1 MSDPHDHHHDLV
13 RPEIE
18 AGAPPPE
25 QADLAPLT
33 QGQLWRSL
41 GAVIASAF
49 AAALTFSI
57 CMPLLALI
65 LERRGVS
72 DVMIGLN
79 TAASPAGLLIFT
91 VLMPRIVARIGT
103 MRALYLGFILMI
115 FSIVLLPVFDNVWYW
130 FPLRFL
136 MGIGIAIH
144 WVVSETWINTLV
156 DNRIRGRVM
165 GIYVTAMSGG
175 SLVGIVT
182 LFLVGSEGS
191 EPFFI
196 IAAVLAVGVMPL
208 VLARDLAPGIAV
220 HESFG
225 LFAAMKRAPT
235 VMSAALT
242 DGFVLG
248 ALFGFF
254 LIYAQR
260 MGFAEERALMMFMV
274 LSVGNAVLQYGVGLL
289 ADRVNRRMLLIV
301 FALLVAAGTALLPFA
316 MGDSLLIWPLLFF
329 WGGIMGGIYT
339 CGLALVGERFRRDE
353 LAAANASFIF
363 TYEFG
368 HLLGPAVAGV
378 AMAIWDP
385 HGLIVVAVGAGLIFA
400 TVATVRQVLVPR
412 PEST

>member
-1 MSDPHDHHHDLV
+1 MNTPTDIV

-18 AGAPPPE
+18 TGSPPHPE
-25 QADLAPLT
+25 PLPLT
-33 QGQLWRSL
+33 PAQMRRSL

-49 AAALTFSI
+49 AASLTFSV

-65 LERRGVS
+65 LERRGTP
-72 DVMIGLN
+72 DIIIGLN

-91 VLMPRIVARIGT
+91 VLMPRIVARLGT

-115 FSIVLLPVFDNVWYW
+115 FSIVLFPVLDNVWFW

-165 GIYVTAMSGG
+165 GIYVTALSAG
-175 SLVGIVT
+175 SLVGILT
-182 LFLVGSEGS
+182 LYLVGSEGTD
-191 EPFFI
+191 PFFI
-196 IAAVLAVGVMPL
+196 IAAVMAMGVMPL

-225 LFAAMKRAPT
+225 LLAAMRRAPT

-242 DGFVLG
+242 DGFVMG
-248 ALFGFF
+248 ALFAFF

-260 MGFAEERALMMFMV
+260 MGFDEENALIMFIV
-274 LSVGNAVLQYGVGLL
+274 LSVGNATLQYLVGML
-289 ADRVNRRMLLIV
+289 ADRFNKRALLIV
-301 FALLVAAGTALLPFA
+301 FALLVAGGTLLLPFA
-316 MGDSLLIWPLLFF
+316 MSNPMLLWPTLFL

-339 CGLALVGERFRRDE
+339 CGIALIGERFRRDE

-368 HLLGPAVAGV
+368 HLLGPTVAGI

-385 HGLIVVAVGAGLIFA
+385 HGLIVVAVGAGLLFA
-400 TVATVRQVLVPR
+400 LVASIRQARIGRMTVR
-412 PEST
+412 

>member
-1 MSDPHDHHHDLV
+1 MNTPSDIV

-18 AGAPPPE
+18 TGDPPHPE
-25 QADLAPLT
+25 ALPLT
-33 QGQLWRSL
+33 PSQMRRSL

-49 AAALTFSI
+49 AASLTFSV

-65 LERRGVS
+65 LERRGTS
-72 DVMIGLN
+72 DILIGLN

-91 VLMPRIVARIGT
+91 VLMPRIVGRLGT

-115 FSIVLLPVFDNVWYW
+115 FSIVLFPVLDNVWFW

-136 MGIGIAIH
+136 MGVGIAIH

-165 GIYVTAMSGG
+165 GIYVTALSAG
-175 SLVGIVT
+175 SLVGILT
-182 LFLVGSEGS
+182 LYFVGSEGTY
-191 EPFFI
+191 PFFI
-196 IAAVLAVGVMPL
+196 IAAVMAMGVMPL

-225 LFAAMKRAPT
+225 LFAAMRRAPT
-235 VMSAALT
+235 VMTAALT
-242 DGFVLG
+242 DGFVMG
-248 ALFGFF
+248 ALFAFF

-260 MGFAEERALMMFMV
+260 MGFDEENALVMFIV
-274 LSVGNAVLQYGVGLL
+274 LSVGNATLQYLVGML
-289 ADRVNRRMLLIV
+289 ADRFNKRILLIV

-316 MGDSLLIWPLLFF
+316 MGDPLLLWPTLFL

-339 CGLALVGERFRRDE
+339 CGIALIGERFRRDE

-368 HLLGPAVAGV
+368 HLLGPAVAGI

-400 TVATVRQVLVPR
+400 LVAAVRQAR
-412 PEST
+412 MGNTGAG

>member
-1 MSDPHDHHHDLV
+1 MNTPSDLV

-18 AGAPPPE
+18 TGSPPHPE
-25 QADLAPLT
+25 AAPLT
-33 QGQLWRSL
+33 PTQMRRSL

-49 AAALTFSI
+49 AASLTFSV

-65 LERRGVS
+65 LERRGTP
-72 DVMIGLN
+72 DIIIGLN

-91 VLMPRIVARIGT
+91 VLMPRIVARLGT

-115 FSIVLLPVFDNVWYW
+115 FSIVLFPVLDNVWFW

-165 GIYVTAMSGG
+165 GIYVTALSAG
-175 SLVGIVT
+175 SLVGILT
-182 LFLVGSEGS
+182 LYFVGSEGTD
-191 EPFFI
+191 PFFI
-196 IAAVLAVGVMPL
+196 IAAVMAVGVMPL

-225 LFAAMKRAPT
+225 LLAAMRRAPT

-242 DGFVLG
+242 DGFVMG
-248 ALFGFF
+248 ALFAFF

-260 MGFAEERALMMFMV
+260 MGFDESNALVMFIV
-274 LSVGNAVLQYGVGLL
+274 LSVGNATLQYLVGML
-289 ADRVNRRMLLIV
+289 ADRFNKRALLIV
-301 FALLVAAGTALLPFA
+301 FALLVAGGTALLPFA
-316 MGDSLLIWPLLFF
+316 MADPMLLWPTLFL

-339 CGLALVGERFRRDE
+339 CGIALIGERFRRDE

-368 HLLGPAVAGV
+368 HLLGPSVAGV

-385 HGLIVVAVGAGLIFA
+385 HGLIVIAVGAGLLFA
-400 TVATVRQVLVPR
+400 VVASVRQVRIGRKAV
-412 PEST
+412 

>member
-1 MSDPHDHHHDLV
+1 MNTPSDIV

-18 AGAPPPE
+18 TGDPPHPE
-25 QADLAPLT
+25 ALPLT
-33 QGQLWRSL
+33 PSQMRRSL

-49 AAALTFSI
+49 AASLTFSV

-65 LERRGVS
+65 LERRGTS
-72 DVMIGLN
+72 DILIGLN

-91 VLMPRIVARIGT
+91 VLMPRIVGRLGT

-115 FSIVLLPVFDNVWYW
+115 FSIVLFPVLDNVWFW

-136 MGIGIAIH
+136 MGVGIAIH

-165 GIYVTAMSGG
+165 GIYVTALSAG
-175 SLVGIVT
+175 SLVGILT
-182 LFLVGSEGS
+182 LYFVGSEGTD
-191 EPFFI
+191 PFFI
-196 IAAVLAVGVMPL
+196 IAAVMAMGVMPL

-225 LFAAMKRAPT
+225 LFAAMRRAPT
-235 VMSAALT
+235 VMTAALT
-242 DGFVLG
+242 DGFVMG
-248 ALFGFF
+248 ALFAFF

-260 MGFAEERALMMFMV
+260 MGFDEENALVMFIV
-274 LSVGNAVLQYGVGLL
+274 LSVGNATLQYLVGML
-289 ADRVNRRMLLIV
+289 ADRFNKRILLIV

-316 MGDSLLIWPLLFF
+316 MGDPLLLWPTLFL

-339 CGLALVGERFRRDE
+339 CGIALIGERFRRDE

-368 HLLGPAVAGV
+368 HLLGPAVAGI

-400 TVATVRQVLVPR
+400 LVAAVRQARMGNPGAG
-412 PEST
+412 

>member
-1 MSDPHDHHHDLV
+1 MNTPTDIV

-18 AGAPPPE
+18 TGSPPHPE
-25 QADLAPLT
+25 PLPLT
-33 QGQLWRSL
+33 PAQMRRSL

-49 AAALTFSI
+49 AASLTFSV

-65 LERRGVS
+65 LERRGTP
-72 DVMIGLN
+72 DIIIGLN

-91 VLMPRIVARIGT
+91 VLMPRIVARLGT

-115 FSIVLLPVFDNVWYW
+115 FSIVLFPVLDNVWLW

-165 GIYVTAMSGG
+165 GIYVTALSAG
-175 SLVGIVT
+175 SLVGILT
-182 LFLVGSEGS
+182 LYLVGSEGTD
-191 EPFFI
+191 PFFI
-196 IAAVLAVGVMPL
+196 IAAVMAMGVMPL

-225 LFAAMKRAPT
+225 LLAAMRRAPT

-242 DGFVLG
+242 DGFVMG
-248 ALFGFF
+248 ALFAFF

-260 MGFAEERALMMFMV
+260 MGFDEENALIMFIV
-274 LSVGNAVLQYGVGLL
+274 LSVGNATLQYLVGML
-289 ADRVNRRMLLIV
+289 ADRFNKRALLIV
-301 FALLVAAGTALLPFA
+301 FALLVAGGTLLLPFA
-316 MGDSLLIWPLLFF
+316 MSNPMLLWLTLFL

-339 CGLALVGERFRRDE
+339 CGIALIGERFRRDE

-368 HLLGPAVAGV
+368 HLLGPTVAGI

-385 HGLIVVAVGAGLIFA
+385 HGLIVVAVGAGLLFA
-400 TVATVRQVLVPR
+400 LVASVCQARIGRKTVR
-412 PEST
+412 

>member
-1 MSDPHDHHHDLV
+1 MNTPTDIV

-18 AGAPPPE
+18 TGDPPHPE
-25 QADLAPLT
+25 ALPLT
-33 QGQLWRSL
+33 PSQMRRSL

-49 AAALTFSI
+49 AASLTFSV

-65 LERRGVS
+65 LERRGTS
-72 DVMIGLN
+72 DILIGLN

-91 VLMPRIVARIGT
+91 LLMPRIVARLGT

-115 FSIVLLPVFDNVWYW
+115 FSIVLFPVLDNVWLW

-136 MGIGIAIH
+136 MGVGIAIH

-165 GIYVTAMSGG
+165 GIYVTALSAG
-175 SLVGIVT
+175 SLVGILT
-182 LFLVGSEGS
+182 LYFVGSEGTD
-191 EPFFI
+191 PFFI
-196 IAAVLAVGVMPL
+196 IAAVMAMGVMPL

-225 LFAAMKRAPT
+225 LFAAMRRAPT
-235 VMSAALT
+235 VMTAALT
-242 DGFVLG
+242 DGFVMG
-248 ALFGFF
+248 ALFAFF

-260 MGFAEERALMMFMV
+260 MGFDEENALVMFIV
-274 LSVGNAVLQYGVGLL
+274 LSVGNATLQYLVGML
-289 ADRVNRRMLLIV
+289 ADRYNKRMLLIV

-316 MGDSLLIWPLLFF
+316 MGDPLLLWPTLFL

-339 CGLALVGERFRRDE
+339 CGIALIGERFRRDE

-368 HLLGPAVAGV
+368 HLLGPAVAGI

-400 TVATVRQVLVPR
+400 LVAAVRQAR
-412 PEST
+412 MGSRSGG

>member
-1 MSDPHDHHHDLV
+1 MNTPSDIV

-18 AGAPPPE
+18 TGDPPHPE
-25 QADLAPLT
+25 ALPLT
-33 QGQLWRSL
+33 PSQMRRSL

-49 AAALTFSI
+49 AASLTFSV

-65 LERRGVS
+65 LERRGTS
-72 DVMIGLN
+72 DILIGLN

-91 VLMPRIVARIGT
+91 VLMPRIVGRLGT

-115 FSIVLLPVFDNVWYW
+115 FSIVLFPVLDNVWFW

-136 MGIGIAIH
+136 MDVGIAIH

-165 GIYVTAMSGG
+165 GIYVTALSAG
-175 SLVGIVT
+175 SLVGILT
-182 LFLVGSEGS
+182 LYFVGSEGTD
-191 EPFFI
+191 PFFI
-196 IAAVLAVGVMPL
+196 IAAVMAMGVMPL

-225 LFAAMKRAPT
+225 LFAAMRRAPT
-235 VMSAALT
+235 VMTAALT
-242 DGFVLG
+242 DGFVMG
-248 ALFGFF
+248 ALFAFF

-260 MGFAEERALMMFMV
+260 MGFDEENALVMFIV
-274 LSVGNAVLQYGVGLL
+274 LSVGNATLQYLVGML
-289 ADRVNRRMLLIV
+289 ADRFNKRILLIV

-316 MGDSLLIWPLLFF
+316 MGHPLLLWPTLFL

-339 CGLALVGERFRRDE
+339 CGIALIGERFRRDE

-368 HLLGPAVAGV
+368 HLLGPAVAGI

-400 TVATVRQVLVPR
+400 LVAAVRQAR
-412 PEST
+412 MGNTGAG

>member
-1 MSDPHDHHHDLV
+1 MNTPSDIV

-18 AGAPPPE
+18 TGDPPHPE
-25 QADLAPLT
+25 ALPLT
-33 QGQLWRSL
+33 PSQMRRSL

-49 AAALTFSI
+49 AASLTFSV

-65 LERRGVS
+65 LERRGTS
-72 DVMIGLN
+72 DILIGLN

-91 VLMPRIVARIGT
+91 VLMPRIVARLGT

-115 FSIVLLPVFDNVWYW
+115 FSIVLFPVLDNVWFW

-136 MGIGIAIH
+136 MGVGIAIH

-165 GIYVTAMSGG
+165 GIYVTALSAG
-175 SLVGIVT
+175 SLVGILT
-182 LFLVGSEGS
+182 LYFVGSEGTD
-191 EPFFI
+191 PFFI
-196 IAAVLAVGVMPL
+196 IAAVMAMGVMPL

-225 LFAAMKRAPT
+225 LFAAMRRAPT
-235 VMSAALT
+235 VMTAALT
-242 DGFVLG
+242 DGFVMG
-248 ALFGFF
+248 ALFAFF

-260 MGFAEERALMMFMV
+260 MGFDEENALVMFIV
-274 LSVGNAVLQYGVGLL
+274 LSVGNATLQYLVGML
-289 ADRVNRRMLLIV
+289 ADRFNKRILLIV

-316 MGDSLLIWPLLFF
+316 MSDPLLLWPTLFL

-339 CGLALVGERFRRDE
+339 CGIALIGERFRRDE

-400 TVATVRQVLVPR
+400 LVAAVRQAR
-412 PEST
+412 MGNTGAG

>member
-1 MSDPHDHHHDLV
+1 MNTPSDIV

-18 AGAPPPE
+18 TGDPPHPE
-25 QADLAPLT
+25 ALPLT
-33 QGQLWRSL
+33 PSQMRRSL

-49 AAALTFSI
+49 AASLTFSV

-65 LERRGVS
+65 LERRGTS
-72 DVMIGLN
+72 DILIGLN

-91 VLMPRIVARIGT
+91 VLMPRIVARLGT

-115 FSIVLLPVFDNVWYW
+115 FSIVLFPVLDNVWFW

-136 MGIGIAIH
+136 MGVGIAIH

-165 GIYVTAMSGG
+165 GIYVTALSAG
-175 SLVGIVT
+175 SLVGILT
-182 LFLVGSEGS
+182 LYFVGSEGTD
-191 EPFFI
+191 PFFI
-196 IAAVLAVGVMPL
+196 IAAVMAMGVMPL

-225 LFAAMKRAPT
+225 LFAAMRRAPT
-235 VMSAALT
+235 VMTAALT
-242 DGFVLG
+242 DGFVMG
-248 ALFGFF
+248 ALFAFF

-260 MGFAEERALMMFMV
+260 MGFDEENALVMFIV
-274 LSVGNAVLQYGVGLL
+274 LSVGNATLQYLVGML
-289 ADRVNRRMLLIV
+289 ADRFNKRILLIV

-316 MGDSLLIWPLLFF
+316 MSDPLLLWPTLFL

-339 CGLALVGERFRRDE
+339 CGIALIGERFRRDE

-363 TYEFG
+363 TYEFC

-400 TVATVRQVLVPR
+400 LVAAVRQAR
-412 PEST
+412 MGNTGAG

>member
-1 MSDPHDHHHDLV
+1 MNTPSDIV

-18 AGAPPPE
+18 TGDPPHPE
-25 QADLAPLT
+25 ALPLT
-33 QGQLWRSL
+33 PSQMRRSL

-49 AAALTFSI
+49 AASLTFSV

-65 LERRGVS
+65 LERRGTS
-72 DVMIGLN
+72 DILIGLN

-91 VLMPRIVARIGT
+91 VLMPRIVGRLGT

-115 FSIVLLPVFDNVWYW
+115 FSIVLFPVLDNVWFW

-136 MGIGIAIH
+136 MGVGIAIH

-165 GIYVTAMSGG
+165 GIYVTALSAG
-175 SLVGIVT
+175 SLVGILT
-182 LFLVGSEGS
+182 LYFVGSEGTD
-191 EPFFI
+191 PFFI
-196 IAAVLAVGVMPL
+196 IAAVMAMGVMPL

-225 LFAAMKRAPT
+225 LFAAMRRAPT
-235 VMSAALT
+235 VMTAALT
-242 DGFVLG
+242 DGFVMG
-248 ALFGFF
+248 ALFAFF

-260 MGFAEERALMMFMV
+260 MGFDEENALVMFIV
-274 LSVGNAVLQYGVGLL
+274 LSVGNATLQYLVGML
-289 ADRVNRRMLLIV
+289 ADRFNKRILLIV

-316 MGDSLLIWPLLFF
+316 MGDPLLLWPTLFL

-339 CGLALVGERFRRDE
+339 CGIALIGERFRRDE

-368 HLLGPAVAGV
+368 HLLGPAVAGI

-385 HGLIVVAVGAGLIFA
+385 HGLIVVAVGAGLIFGL
-400 TVATVRQVLVPR
+400 VAAVRQAR
-412 PEST
+412 MGNTGAG

>member
-1 MSDPHDHHHDLV
+1 MNTPNDLV

-18 AGAPPPE
+18 TGDPPHAE
-25 QADLAPLT
+25 TSPLT
-33 QGQLWRSL
+33 PAQMRRSL

-49 AAALTFSI
+49 AASLTFSV

-65 LERRGVS
+65 LERRGTP
-72 DVMIGLN
+72 DILIGLN

-91 VLMPRIVARIGT
+91 LLMPRIVARLGT

-115 FSIVLLPVFDNVWYW
+115 FSIVLFPVLDNVWFW

-165 GIYVTAMSGG
+165 GIYVTALSAGA
-175 SLVGIVT
+175 LVGILT
-182 LFLVGSEGS
+182 LYFVGSEGTD
-191 EPFFI
+191 PFFI
-196 IAAVLAVGVMPL
+196 IAAVMAMGVLPL

-225 LFAAMKRAPT
+225 LFAAMRRAPT
-235 VMSAALT
+235 VMTAALT
-242 DGFVLG
+242 DGFVMG
-248 ALFGFF
+248 ALFAFF

-260 MGFAEERALMMFMV
+260 MGFDEENALVMFIV
-274 LSVGNAVLQYGVGLL
+274 LSVGNATLQYLVGML
-289 ADRVNRRMLLIV
+289 ADRYNKRALLIV
-301 FALLVAAGTALLPFA
+301 FALLVAGGTTLLPFV
-316 MGDSLLIWPLLFF
+316 MSSPLLLWPTLFL

-339 CGLALVGERFRRDE
+339 CGIALIGERFRRDE
-353 LAAANASFIF
+353 MAAANASFIF

-368 HLLGPAVAGV
+368 HLLGPAVAGI

-400 TVATVRQVLVPR
+400 VVASVRQIRIGDNSVD
-412 PEST
+412 

>member
-1 MSDPHDHHHDLV
+1 MNTPSDIV

-18 AGAPPPE
+18 TGDPPHPE
-25 QADLAPLT
+25 ALPLT
-33 QGQLWRSL
+33 PSQMRRSL

-49 AAALTFSI
+49 AASLTFSV

-65 LERRGVS
+65 LERRGTS
-72 DVMIGLN
+72 DILIGLN

-91 VLMPRIVARIGT
+91 VLMPRIVGRLGT

-115 FSIVLLPVFDNVWYW
+115 FSIVLFPVLDNVWFW

-136 MGIGIAIH
+136 MGVGIAIH

-165 GIYVTAMSGG
+165 GIYVTALSAG
-175 SLVGIVT
+175 SLVGILT
-182 LFLVGSEGS
+182 LYFVGSEGTD
-191 EPFFI
+191 PFFI
-196 IAAVLAVGVMPL
+196 IAAVMAMGVMPL

-225 LFAAMKRAPT
+225 LFAAMRRAPT
-235 VMSAALT
+235 VMTAALT
-242 DGFVLG
+242 DGFVMG
-248 ALFGFF
+248 ALFAFF

-260 MGFAEERALMMFMV
+260 MGFDEENALVMFIV
-274 LSVGNAVLQYGVGLL
+274 LSVGNATLQYLVGML
-289 ADRVNRRMLLIV
+289 ADRFNKRILLIV

-316 MGDSLLIWPLLFF
+316 MGDPLLLWPTLFL

-339 CGLALVGERFRRDE
+339 CGIALIGERFRRDE

-368 HLLGPAVAGV
+368 HLLGPAVAGI

-400 TVATVRQVLVPR
+400 LVAAVRQAR
-412 PEST
+412 MGNTGAG

>member
-1 MSDPHDHHHDLV
+1 MTNPDLV

-18 AGAPPPE
+18 AGAPP
-25 QADLAPLT
+25 QATPVAALSRK
-33 QGQLWRSL
+33 QMWRSL

-65 LERRGVS
+65 LERRGTS
-72 DVMIGLN
+72 DVLIGIN

-91 VLMPRIVARIGT
+91 VLMPKIVARIGT

-115 FSIVLLPVFDNVWYW
+115 LSIVLLPVFDNVWLW
-130 FPLRFL
+130 FPLRFV

-165 GIYVTAMSGG
+165 GIYVTALSAG

-182 LFLVGSEGS
+182 LYLVGSEGS

-220 HESFG
+220 HNSFG

-254 LIYAQR
+254 LIYVQR
-260 MGFAEERALMMFMV
+260 MGYGEEAALMMFMV
-274 LSVGNAVLQYGVGLL
+274 LSVGNAVLQYLVGML
-289 ADRVNRRMLLIV
+289 ADRVNRRALLIV
-301 FALLVAAGTALLPFA
+301 FALLVAGGTALLPFA
-316 MGDSLLIWPLLFF
+316 LEDRVLLWPLLFF

-368 HLLGPAVAGV
+368 HLLGPAVAGF
-378 AMAIWDP
+378 AMALWDP
-385 HGLIVVAVGAGLIFA
+385 HGLIAVAVGAGLVFA
-400 TVATVRQVLVPR
+400 AVAAIRHMR
-412 PEST
+412 WRRYPEAA

>member
-1 MSDPHDHHHDLV
+1 MNTPNDIV

-18 AGAPPPE
+18 TGSPPHPE
-25 QADLAPLT
+25 PLPLT
-33 QGQLWRSL
+33 PAQMRRSL

-49 AAALTFSI
+49 AASLTFSV

-65 LERRGVS
+65 LERRGTS
-72 DVMIGLN
+72 DIIIGLN

-91 VLMPRIVARIGT
+91 VLMPRIVARLGT

-115 FSIVLLPVFDNVWYW
+115 FSIVLFPVLDNVWLW

-165 GIYVTAMSGG
+165 GIYVTALSAG
-175 SLVGIVT
+175 SLVGILT
-182 LFLVGSEGS
+182 LYLVGSEGTD
-191 EPFFI
+191 PFFI
-196 IAAVLAVGVMPL
+196 IAAVMAMGVMPL

-225 LFAAMKRAPT
+225 LLAAMRRAPT

-242 DGFVLG
+242 DGFVMG
-248 ALFGFF
+248 ALFAFF

-260 MGFAEERALMMFMV
+260 MGFDEENALVMFIV
-274 LSVGNAVLQYGVGLL
+274 LSVGNATLQYLVGML
-289 ADRVNRRMLLIV
+289 ADRFNKRMLLIV
-301 FALLVAAGTALLPFA
+301 FALLVAGGTLLLPFA
-316 MGDSLLIWPLLFF
+316 MSDPLLLWPTLFL

-339 CGLALVGERFRRDE
+339 CGIALIGERFRRDE

-368 HLLGPAVAGV
+368 HLLGPTVAGI
-378 AMAIWDP
+378 AMALWDP
-385 HGLIVVAVGAGLIFA
+385 HGLIVVAVGAGLMFA
-400 TVATVRQVLVPR
+400 LVASVRQARIGRKVVR
-412 PEST
+412 

>member
-1 MSDPHDHHHDLV
+1 MTGVVEPDDA
-13 RPEIE
+13 
-18 AGAPPPE
+18 AGAVD
-25 QADLAPLT
+25 ARLAGTELT
-33 QGQLWRSL
+33 PGQMWRSL

-65 LERRGVS
+65 LERRGTS
-72 DVMIGLN
+72 DVLIGLN

-91 VLMPRIVARIGT
+91 VLMPRIVARLGT

-115 FSIVLLPVFDNVWYW
+115 FSIVLLPVFDDIWIW
-130 FPLRFL
+130 FPLRFI
-136 MGIGIAIH
+136 MGVGIAIH

-165 GIYVTAMSGG
+165 GIYVTAMSAG
-175 SLVGIVT
+175 SLVGILT
-182 LFLVGSEGS
+182 LYFVGSEGP

-208 VLARDLAPGIAV
+208 VLARDLAPGIDV

-225 LFAAMKRAPT
+225 LFTAMRRAPT
-235 VMSAALT
+235 VMSAALA

-254 LIYAQR
+254 LIYVQR
-260 MGFAEERALMMFMV
+260 MGYTEESALTMFIV
-274 LSVGNAVLQYGVGLL
+274 LSVGNATLQYLVGML
-289 ADRVNRRMLLIV
+289 ADRINRRILLVV
-301 FALLVAAGTALLPFA
+301 FALLVAAGTAALPFA
-316 MGDSLLIWPLLFF
+316 LAGHVLLWPLLFL

-368 HLLGPAVAGV
+368 HLLGPAVAGI
-378 AMAIWDP
+378 AMALWDP
-385 HGLIVVAVGAGLIFA
+385 HGLIVVAVSAGLIFA
-400 TVATVRQVLVPR
+400 TVAAVRQLRDPH
-412 PEST
+412 PHAP

>member
-1 MSDPHDHHHDLV
+1 MNTPSDIV

-18 AGAPPPE
+18 TGSPPHPE
-25 QADLAPLT
+25 AAPLT
-33 QGQLWRSL
+33 PAQMRRSL

-49 AAALTFSI
+49 AASLTFSV

-65 LERRGVS
+65 LERRGTP
-72 DVMIGLN
+72 DIIIGLN

-91 VLMPRIVARIGT
+91 VLMPRIVARLGT

-115 FSIVLLPVFDNVWYW
+115 FSIVLFPVLDNVWFW

-165 GIYVTAMSGG
+165 GIYVTALSAG
-175 SLVGIVT
+175 SLVGILT
-182 LFLVGSEGS
+182 LYFVGSEGTD
-191 EPFFI
+191 PFFI
-196 IAAVLAVGVMPL
+196 IAAVMAVGVMPL

-225 LFAAMKRAPT
+225 LLAAMRRAPT

-242 DGFVLG
+242 DGFVMG
-248 ALFGFF
+248 ALFAFF

-260 MGFAEERALMMFMV
+260 MGFDESNALVMFIV
-274 LSVGNAVLQYGVGLL
+274 LSVGNATLQYLVGML
-289 ADRVNRRMLLIV
+289 ADRFNKRALLIV
-301 FALLVAAGTALLPFA
+301 FALLVAGGTTLLPFA
-316 MGDSLLIWPLLFF
+316 MTDPLLLWPTLFL

-339 CGLALVGERFRRDE
+339 CGIALIGERFRRDE

-368 HLLGPAVAGV
+368 HLLGPSVAGV

-385 HGLIVVAVGAGLIFA
+385 HGLIVVAVSAGLLFA
-400 TVATVRQVLVPR
+400 VVASVRQVRIGRKPV
-412 PEST
+412 